1 MAQTPS
7 RWILL
12 LVMLVLSSFTG
23 CAMFEYEDDLGDE
36 YESLRSYE
44 RELPVPQEKS
54 HPTAHS

>member
-1 MAQTPS
+1 
-7 RWILL
+7 
-12 LVMLVLSSFTG
+12 MLVLSSFTG